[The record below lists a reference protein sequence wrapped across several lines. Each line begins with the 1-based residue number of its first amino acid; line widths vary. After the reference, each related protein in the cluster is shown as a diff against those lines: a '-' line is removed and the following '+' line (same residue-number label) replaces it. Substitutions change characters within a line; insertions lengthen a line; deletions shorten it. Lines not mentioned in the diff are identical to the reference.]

1 MMPCSLQPPAAARKE
16 NAVRFT
22 LIELLVVIA
31 IIAILAAM
39 LLPALQSARDRA
51 RAASCVNNLK
61 QIGTADLM
69 YADNHNGRLP
79 VGHSISGITN
89 PCTITSNMVTASST
103 VPEAAKIANH
113 WRPMTILLVY
123 GYLGG
128 SEKTDEFAPDSA
140 AEKNFHC
147 PSDNHYWGT
156 HNGGYTN
163 MSYILAHYREDSE
176 PNRPHLHRGIV
187 GKDNP
192 GNAIMADHV
201 GAAAGSEAPKGT
213 ENHRRSANVLLLNG
227 AVVTRSTGELT
238 ESTLNS
244 VHAIL
249 RAFDQQKRA
258 Y

>member
-1 MMPCSLQPPAAARKE
+1 MMQFSWKHPDTARRE
-16 NAVRFT
+16 NAARFT

-69 YADNHNGRLP
+69 YADNHDGRLP
-79 VGHSISGITN
+79 VGHSIPGAKPITVTN
-89 PCTITSNMVTASST
+89 NMVTASST
-103 VPEAAKIANH
+103 VSGAAKVVNH
-113 WRPMTILLVY
+113 WRPTTILLVY

-128 SEKTDEFAPDSA
+128 SAKTDEFAPDSA
-140 AEKNFHC
+140 AEKNFRC
-147 PSDNHYWGT
+147 PSDGHYWGT

-163 MSYILAHYREDSE
+163 MSYILAHYREDAE
-176 PNRPHLHRGIV
+176 PNRPHLHRGMV

-238 ESTLNS
+238 ESTLTS
-244 VHAIL
+244 THAIL
-249 RAFDQQKRA
+249 RTFDQQHRP